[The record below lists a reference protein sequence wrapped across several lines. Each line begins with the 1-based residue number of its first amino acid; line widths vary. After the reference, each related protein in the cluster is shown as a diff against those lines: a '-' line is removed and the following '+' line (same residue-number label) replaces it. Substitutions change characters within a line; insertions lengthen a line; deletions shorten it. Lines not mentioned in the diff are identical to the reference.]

1 MNTYGYIRTSR
12 QHKLDG
18 SGSSNP
24 ETQNLQLLEAGVDQE
39 YIYRDVG
46 VSETVG
52 TNSRKNW
59 HRLGRKMVAGDTL
72 VVVAIDRIGR
82 RWQDTIRCMLRLNDQ
97 GIRIRSLDP
106 MEARWTAYLDAEPD
120 SVEASHGH
128 AMMLFGSWVADQE
141 AAAQS
146 RRTKAGLEQ
155 ALAQGKTL
163 GGPRKLRAEDYPK
176 VVRMQEAGLFLPEIG
191 KRLGVSK
198 KTVVRLIRE
207 HQRIQET
214 DGSNEL

>member
-1 MNTYGYIRTSR
+1 MDTYGYIRTSR
-12 QHKLDG
+12 HQTPG
-18 SGSSNP
+18 ASGRAP

-39 YIYRDVG
+39 CIYRDVG

-52 TNSRKNW
+52 TNSRNNW
-59 HRLGRKMVAGDTL
+59 HRLDRRLVAGDTL

-82 RWQDTIRCMLRLNDQ
+82 RWQDSMRCMLRLNAR

-106 MEARWTAYLDAEPD
+106 LEARWTAYLDAEPD
-120 SVEASHGH
+120 SGEASHGQ

-146 RRTKAGLEQ
+146 RRTKTGMDR
-155 ALAQGKTL
+155 ALAKGKTP
-163 GGPRKLRAEDYPK
+163 GGPRKLQPEDYPA
-176 VVRMQEAGLFLPEIG
+176 VVRMQEAGLFLPESG

-207 HQRIQET
+207 HQRT
-214 DGSNEL
+214 PGSR